1 MSVQKYKITNTKA
14 SKPKHKKLVII
25 CLVVIILI
33 IVGIFFVYKK
43 QSTNKDKDTAQIT
56 SAKTNVM
63 DQDNDTQVDQ
73 PSSSE
78 AKTNNSVSTNTSDQ
92 IPTTTTSSIKIV
104 SVNQSGG
111 QITVDAETSGDSGGK
126 CVFSFTTPDDKP
138 VVKEVVVSGNKCNT
152 SIPEV
157 EFTKLGTWNLT
168 ATYYVNDKKVEVSQ
182 NVTIN

>member
-1 MSVQKYKITNTKA
+1 MSAQKYKITNSIT
-14 SKPKHKKLVII
+14 SKPKHKKLILV
-25 CLVVIILI
+25 CLALVVIVV
-33 IVGIFFVYKK
+33 VGVFLFYKK
-43 QSTNKDKDTAQIT
+43 QSSNKNKDTAQIT
-56 SAKTNVM
+56 SAKTEVM
-63 DQDNDTQVDQ
+63 NQDNDTQVDQ

-78 AKTNNSVSTNTSDQ
+78 TKTNNSVSTNTSDQ

-104 SVNQSGG
+104 SVNQTGG

-168 ATYYVNDKKVEVSQ
+168 ATYYVNDKKAEVSQ